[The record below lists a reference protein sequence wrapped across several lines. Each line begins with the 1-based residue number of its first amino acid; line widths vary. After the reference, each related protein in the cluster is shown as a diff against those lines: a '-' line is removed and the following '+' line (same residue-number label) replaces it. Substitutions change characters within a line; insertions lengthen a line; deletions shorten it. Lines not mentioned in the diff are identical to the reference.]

1 MLSYK
6 TFYCHLFS
14 PTRPMPNEPL
24 IRIHELRHSFDP
36 RIEERVR
43 IVQEFLNRL
52 APHLNVCFFELQDPI
67 GIAADTEEI
76 QACVLTKETKKG
88 GQMINEAR

>member
-1 MLSYK
+1 M
-6 TFYCHLFS
+6 
-14 PTRPMPNEPL
+14 TRSTLHVGVSSDKLLTKKAYASLIEPY
-24 IRIHELRHSFDP
+24 
-36 RIEERVR
+36 EERVR